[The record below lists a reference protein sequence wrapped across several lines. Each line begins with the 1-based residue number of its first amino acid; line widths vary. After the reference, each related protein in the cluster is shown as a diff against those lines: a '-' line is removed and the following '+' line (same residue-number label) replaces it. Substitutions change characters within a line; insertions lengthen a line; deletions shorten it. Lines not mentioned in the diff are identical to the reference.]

1 MRQEALEPWRTDT
14 SCGGRWRRVLES
26 AHMCRFRNNLG
37 YWQVRLCKR
46 SFIMNGVIYLIG
58 LVVVV
63 LAVLSFLGLS

>member
-1 MRQEALEPWRTDT
+1 MRRLQGTISDIAGL
-14 SCGGRWRRVLES
+14 GS
-26 AHMCRFRNNLG
+26 A
-37 YWQVRLCKR
+37 KR

>member
-1 MRQEALEPWRTDT
+1 M
-14 SCGGRWRRVLES
+14 CG
-26 AHMCRFRNNLG
+26 FRNNPG
-37 YWQVRLCKR
+37 DCQFRLRKR